1 MSFWNIFK
9 DFVTTDKGQV
19 INKVG
24 DDTWL
29 DQCGTVFRKLDN
41 IITGSDGS
49 IHNMVRCVGSD
60 DGAMSGMAIKT
71 SSGFGGDDGF

>member
-9 DFVTTDKGQV
+9 DFVTTDKG

-29 DQCGTVFRKLDN
+29 DQSGTVFRKQGYT
-41 IITGSDGS
+41 ITGSDGS
-49 IHNMVRCVGSD
+49 IHNLVRGTGSD
-60 DGAMSGMAIKT
+60 DDSMPGMAIKT
-71 SSGFGGDDGF
+71 SRGFGDDDGF

>member
-1 MSFWNIFK
+1 MAFWNIFK
-9 DFVTTDKGQV
+9 DFIATDKGQV

-29 DQCGTVFRKLDN
+29 DQNGTVFRRQDN

-49 IHNMVRCVGSD
+49 IHNVVRGVGSD
-60 DGAMSGMAIKT
+60 DGSGNG
-71 SSGFGGDDGF
+71 SGCVTKVDVASRR

>member
-9 DFVTTDKGQV
+9 DFVTTDRGQV
-19 INKVG
+19 INRVG

-29 DQCGTVFRKLDN
+29 DQNGTVFRKQGN

-49 IHNMVRCVGSD
+49 IHNVVRGMGSD
-60 DGAMSGMAIKT
+60 DGSMPGMAIKT
-71 SSGFGGDDGF
+71 SSGFGDDNDF

>member
-9 DFVTTDKGQV
+9 DFVTTDGGQV

-29 DQCGTVFRKLDN
+29 DHSGAVFRKQGDVVT
-41 IITGSDGS
+41 TGPWTDAWP
-49 IHNMVRCVGSD
+49 V
-60 DGAMSGMAIKT
+60 K
-71 SSGFGGDDGF
+71 SSERW